1 MIERFFRSQKE
12 ECVRQQNFADFQE
25 AETAIS
31 GWIRWYNERR
41 AHQALGYLSPQQYG
55 ASRLAGGQRFYLM

>member
-31 GWIRWYNERR
+31 G
-41 AHQALGYLSPQQYG
+41 
-55 ASRLAGGQRFYLM
+55 